1 MAKSNQVSVGSIVNP
16 FQSLER
22 AASNVADVF
31 GKQARS
37 EEEAARLAAATA
49 ENKRRYDAEQLRA
62 ATNRQEDLAYRVS
75 RDKVSDENTKIE
87 RDRKKALD
95 DMAIATFNRQ
105 EDETNRVAKNREVLR
120 DVDTTLDAGMLG
132 AFAKERIGNVSGEL
146 DAQKEVYK
154 SNLDNLK
161 VESNYINDE
170 GVYSPE
176 GKKVY
181 DTRFSEYSKIYDQQE
196 AALRAADDV
205 RKLDTATTDY
215 MANMDKYFSRRERDI
230 ASAKEKTLGSV
241 TREEFINF
249 NRQKLIDEGFT
260 GTAGEAGERLGLL
273 ADQMG
278 LKTRAQMM
286 TEANAAY
293 EKKKAAQNAQNKVI
307 NAYNKNI
314 DTTKPIPG
322 ASDRFAELLEDVD
335 MFYSTKD
342 KDNALDM
349 LAALGKMPGLS
360 NVHPDVLKDAM
371 VISAKQGLF
380 TDNRFADATDG
391 SQIKRVADIAKIL
404 SGTSGKE
411 RKSLNTDVIKAPT
424 EANVLGGRFSNNLG
438 QRRGGLP
445 TREVL
450 DLPKI
455 NSTLDNLA
463 SVNQGTFEF
472 DQSFYDRVSPARQRS
487 IDALASTNQE
497 IADLQRRLPEMTDRL
512 VQRPYYNKILEN
524 LQKERSRLQKL
535 LNP

>member
-1 MAKSNQVSVGSIVNP
+1 MIDPFESTSRLLSDIAGSYRQQGNQRKDR
-16 FQSLER
+16 E
-22 AASNVADVF
+22 ADAV
-31 GKQARS
+31 K
-37 EEEAARLAAATA
+37 LA

-62 ATNRQEDLAYRVS
+62 ATNRQEDLVRSATNRQEDLAYTAG
-75 RDKVSDENTKIE
+75 RDKVSDENAKIE
-87 RDRKKALD
+87 RARKKAID

-105 EDETNRVAKNREVLR
+105 EAEANRLANNREVLR

-230 ASAKEKTLGSV
+230 ESAKEKTLGSV

-260 GTAGEAGERLGLL
+260 GTAAEAGERLGLL

-293 EKKKAAQNAQNKVI
+293 EKKKATQTAQNKII

-360 NVHPDVLKDAM
+360 NIHPDVLKDAM

-380 TDNRFADATDG
+380 TDNRFADATEG

-438 QRRGGLP
+438 QRRGELP
-445 TREVL
+445 TKEVL

-455 NSTLDNLA
+455 NSTLNNLA
-463 SVNQGTFEF
+463 AVNQGTFKF
-472 DQSFYDRVSPARQRS
+472 DQSFYDRVSPTRQRS